1 VSSVWRKT
9 KVTLA
14 RCVKPLYCWNR
25 ERLRMKKPLLLSLV
39 IIKVFGELLFIYGLL
54 AWVYGISV
62 QSIHPEWLPLGLSHL
77 TPWIRVDTF
86 TIISFI
92 ISAVGFFIWRLT
104 RELLSR
110 FSWIRNQTREEKG
123 GDCAGEIATFG
134 RKINFNFVFLF
145 STLFLFFTG

>member
-1 VSSVWRKT
+1 
-9 KVTLA
+9 
-14 RCVKPLYCWNR
+14 
-25 ERLRMKKPLLLSLV
+25 MKKPLLLSLV

-54 AWVYGISV
+54 AWVYGILV

-110 FSWIRNQTREEKG
+110 FS
-123 GDCAGEIATFG
+123 
-134 RKINFNFVFLF
+134 
-145 STLFLFFTG
+145 